1 MNAIAKF
8 LESLLLIFHDYFSE
22 MYDDFYGRS
31 LDEPDF
37 CVSPATGE

>member
-1 MNAIAKF
+1 
-8 LESLLLIFHDYFSE
+8 

-37 CVSPATGE
+37 CVSPATGKMFFKNRH